1 MPFLFLFL
9 LLFNAPLDVIDI
21 AAIDSAPTQI
31 EVDGAPLSWIQ
42 SLPQPVLP

>member
-1 MPFLFLFL
+1 MPFLFVFL

-21 AAIDSAPTQI
+21 TAKHSAPTQL